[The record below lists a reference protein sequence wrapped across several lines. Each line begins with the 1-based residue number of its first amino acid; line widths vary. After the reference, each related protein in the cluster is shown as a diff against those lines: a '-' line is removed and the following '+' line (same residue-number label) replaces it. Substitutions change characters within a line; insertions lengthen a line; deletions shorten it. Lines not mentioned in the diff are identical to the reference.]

1 MKRKLSAI
9 LSIILTAVI
18 SFTAVSAPV
27 SALHS
32 KAKPSK
38 VKIKFVKATSKTAIK
53 IKWKKASK
61 AKGYQIKIATDNG
74 FKKVK
79 KTVTVKG
86 GSKKTKTVKKLKA
99 GTKYYVKVRAYVKN
113 GSTKVYGA
121 WSKIKTVTTKKNSA
135 TTTKATTKATTQA
148 TQQPTQPT
156 TAQPTTATTQHTHN
170 WILKSKGDPVKY
182 WDNQLGPQYMC
193 ECKYQCSICGT
204 WQVKNE
210 RVVVDQDTCQHVF
223 NDTPD
228 YTSPNG
234 LYDFYY
240 CQNGCGYTKKT
251 EHVETPTSPTDP
263 TDPPKPTDPS
273 EPNTKPSEPSDT
285 KPTKCEHTK
294 WTEAIPLVYSYPN
307 AVQGLPVY
315 AALNCNIAWTGKPIP
330 NCTICYDVAWENR
343 ILSLIKQNKTDDEI
357 SVWSFD
363 GFLRMYYCGE
373 GYSDITNY
381 TGPIDYYY
389 ANISVIRCQDCNKI
403 LYAKVTNVNYNLID
417 NQPDVNNNDVFYYDY
432 MGLRI
437 TDADGKAIFDNKEH
451 RTSVT
456 RMYPDMNV
464 RPSTGDPEKD
474 AKANEYFDAMLDF

>member
-38 VKIKFVKATSKTAIK
+38 VKIKLVKATSKTAIK
-53 IKWKKASK
+53 IKWKKVSK
-61 AKGYQIKIATDNG
+61 AKGYQIKVATDNS

-79 KTVTVKG
+79 KTVTVKD

-99 GTKYYVKVRAYVKN
+99 GTKYYVKMRAYVKN

-121 WSKIKTVTTKKNSA
+121 WSKIKTVTTKKKSA

-156 TAQPTTATTQHTHN
+156 TAQPTTAQHTHN
-170 WILKSKGDPVKY
+170 WVLKSKGDPVKY
-182 WDNQLGPQYMC
+182 WDNQLAWQYRC

-210 RVVVDQDTCQHVF
+210 RVVIDQDTCQHVF

-251 EHVETPTSPTDP
+251 DHVETPTNPTDP

-273 EPNTKPSEPSDT
+273 EPSTEPSDT

-294 WTEAIPLVYSYPN
+294 WTEAIPLVYT
-307 AVQGLPVY
+307 A
-315 AALNCNIAWTGKPIP
+315 TGQQATDTAINSEHTWVDNPAP
-330 NCTICYDVAWENR
+330 DYSICYDVAWENYVAGK
-343 ILSLIKQNKTDDEI
+343 LKTDKNTDYDG
-357 SVWSFD
+357 FT
-363 GFLRMYYCGE
+363 GFLRGYYCST
-373 GYSDITNY
+373 GYGGMGYDY

-403 LYAKVTNVNYNLID
+403 LYAKVTNVNYNSKD
-417 NQPDVNNNDVFYYDY
+417 CQPDLNNNDVFYYDY

-456 RMYPDMNV
+456 RTNPDIDI
-464 RPSTGDPEKD
+464 RPSTGDPDKD
-474 AKANEYFDAMLDF
+474 AKAQDYFYERYDQYIML

>member
-1 MKRKLSAI
+1 MITMKRKLLI
-9 LSIILTAVI
+9 VLTVVATFLAATVN
-18 SFTAVSAPV
+18 VPV
-27 SALHS
+27 SATV
-32 KAKPSK
+32 KKPSK
-38 VKIKFVKATSKTAIK
+38 VTISSVKATSKTAIK
-53 IKWKKASK
+53 IKWKKVSK
-61 AKGYQIKIATDNG
+61 TKGYQIKIATDNS

-86 GSKKTKTVKKLKA
+86 GSMKTKTVKKLKA
-99 GTKYYVKVRAYVKN
+99 GTKYYVKMRAYVKN

-156 TAQPTTATTQHTHN
+156 TAQHTHN
-170 WILKSKGDPVKY
+170 WVLKSKGDPVKY

-193 ECKYQCSICGT
+193 ECKYQCSVCGD

-210 RVVVDQDTCQHVF
+210 RVVIDQNTCQHVF

-251 EHVETPTSPTDP
+251 DHVETPTNPTDP

-273 EPNTKPSEPSDT
+273 EPSTEPSKPSDT
-285 KPTKCEHTK
+285 EPTKCEHTK
-294 WTEAIPLVYSYPN
+294 WTEAIPLVYSYPY
-307 AVQGLPVY
+307 AGTGTVYGLI
-315 AALNCNIAWTGKPIP
+315 NCNHTWVQDNPAPAYS
-330 NCTICYDVAWENR
+330 ICYNVAWENY
-343 ILSLIKQNKTDDEI
+343 IIGMLKNDKNAECN
-357 SVWSFD
+357 
-363 GFLRMYYCGE
+363 GFSAFYREYYCNC
-373 GYSDITNY
+373 GYVGINEY

-417 NQPDVNNNDVFYYDY
+417 NQPDVNNHDVFYYDY

-464 RPSTGDPEKD
+464 RPSTGDPKID
-474 AKANEYFDAMLDF
+474 AEVKEHFDAMLDF

>member
-1 MKRKLSAI
+1 MVRKLSAI

-38 VKIKFVKATSKTAIK
+38 VKIKLVKATSKTAIK
-53 IKWKKASK
+53 IKWKKVSK
-61 AKGYQIKIATDNG
+61 AKGYQIKVATDNS
-74 FKKVK
+74 FKKIK

-99 GTKYYVKVRAYVKN
+99 GTKYYVKMRAYIKN

-121 WSKIKTVTTKKNSA
+121 WSKVKTVTTKKKST
-135 TTTKATTKATTQA
+135 TTTKATTKA

-170 WILKSKGDPVKY
+170 WIPKSKGDPVKY
-182 WDNQLGPQYMC
+182 WDNQLAWQYMC

-210 RVVVDQDTCQHVF
+210 RVVIDQDTCQHVF

-251 EHVETPTSPTDP
+251 DHVETPTNPTNPTDP
-263 TDPPKPTDPS
+263 TNPS
-273 EPNTKPSEPSDT
+273 EPSTEPSEPSDT
-285 KPTKCEHTK
+285 KPTKCKHTK
-294 WTEAIPLVYSYPN
+294 WTEAIPYVCTYSGKQ
-307 AVQGLPVY
+307 AE
-315 AALNCNIAWTGKPIP
+315 ARLNYEHTWVANNPAPARS
-330 NCTICYDVAWENR
+330 ICYTVAWENCIINYLR
-343 ILSLIKQNKTDDEI
+343 NNETEKAKSEEF
-357 SVWSFD
+357 V
-363 GFLRMYYCGE
+363 GFICNYYCKT
-373 GYSDITNY
+373 GYTSPNNY
-381 TGPIDYYY
+381 TGPIKYYY

-403 LYAKVTNVNYNLID
+403 LYAKVTNVNYNED
-417 NQPDVNNNDVFYYDY
+417 AQPDPNNHDVFYYDY

-437 TDADGKAIFDNKEH
+437 TDEDGKAIFDNKEH
-451 RTSVT
+451 RTSIT

>member
-1 MKRKLSAI
+1 MVRKLSAI

-38 VKIKFVKATSKTAIK
+38 VKIKLVKATSKTAIK
-53 IKWKKASK
+53 IKWKKVSK
-61 AKGYQIKIATDNG
+61 AKGYQIKVATDNS

-99 GTKYYVKVRAYVKN
+99 GTKYYVKARAYVKN

-121 WSKIKTVTTKKNSA
+121 WSKVKTVTTKKKS
-135 TTTKATTKATTQA
+135 TTTTKATTQA

-156 TAQPTTATTQHTHN
+156 TAQPTTAQHTHN

-182 WDNQLGPQYMC
+182 WDNQLAWQYMC

-210 RVVVDQDTCQHVF
+210 RVVIDQDTCQHVF

-251 EHVETPTSPTDP
+251 DHVETPTNPTDP

-273 EPNTKPSEPSDT
+273 EPSTEPSKPSDT

-294 WTEAIPLVYSYPN
+294 WTEAIPLVYSYSN
-307 AVQGLPVY
+307 KQATDATLNYNITWTDKPV
-315 AALNCNIAWTGKPIP
+315 PD
-330 NCTICYDVAWENR
+330 CTICYDVAWENYVVGALKTGKTAESGE
-343 ILSLIKQNKTDDEI
+343 LSDFMLFIRN
-357 SVWSFD
+357 
-363 GFLRMYYCGE
+363 YYCST
-373 GYSDITNY
+373 GYGAHKNNY
-381 TGPIDYYY
+381 NGHVEYYY

-403 LYAKVTNVNYNLID
+403 LYAKVTNINYNIED
-417 NQPDVNNNDVFYYDY
+417 CQPDLNNHDVFYYDY

-437 TDADGKAIFDNKEH
+437 TDADGEAIFDNKEH

-456 RMYPDMNV
+456 RTNPDIDI

-474 AKANEYFDAMLDF
+474 AKAQDYFYERYDQYIM

>member
-86 GSKKTKTVKKLKA
+86 GSKKTKTVKKRKA

-273 EPNTKPSEPSDT
+273 EPSTKPSEPSDT

-294 WTEAIPLVYSYPN
+294 WTETIPYVCTYSGKQ
-307 AVQGLPVY
+307 AE
-315 AALNCNIAWTGKPIP
+315 ARLNCEHAWVTDNPAP
-330 NCTICYDVAWENR
+330 ARSICYTVAWENCIINYLR
-343 ILSLIKQNKTDDEI
+343 NNETEKAKSEEF
-357 SVWSFD
+357 V
-363 GFLRMYYCGE
+363 GFIRNYYCKT
-373 GYSDITNY
+373 GYTSPNNY

-403 LYAKVTNVNYNLID
+403 LYAKITNINYNLED

-456 RMYPDMNV
+456 RIYPDMNV